1 MAGQI
6 QVFQKWL
13 QEHGKICPQNMWSSA
28 DSVLICTEKEVKGSS
43 SCQQLLKGHIKQHKS
58 YICLTTMSS
67 PLRGLEA
74 CFPCCTGECVPEGFA
89 AKPLLNKTARSLR
102 HGRLINHTHAFVEG
116 LGGLYNHDVWILIEN
131 QESVPVPPPRQI
143 LVWDLAGEMCLCLWH
158 LLWGSKEGPCS
169 KELCLPPVIHQPGKC
184 HGIVQDRWRQW
195 GLELEFQS
203 SLRSPFRNLSALCK
217 CQQTLMKFH
226 LCINLQNRKNASW
239 TRM

>member
-28 DSVLICTEKEVKGSS
+28 DSVLICTEKEAKGSS

-102 HGRLINHTHAFVEG
+102 HGHLINHTHTFVEG
-116 LGGLYNHDVWILIEN
+116 LGRLYNHDVWILIEN
-131 QESVPVPPPRQI
+131 QESVP
-143 LVWDLAGEMCLCLWH
+143 
-158 LLWGSKEGPCS
+158 GPS
-169 KELCLPPVIHQPGKC
+169 PGT
-184 HGIVQDRWRQW
+184 DS
-195 GLELEFQS
+195 GLGPGRGDVS
-203 SLRSPFRNLSALCK
+203 VSVTSALRE
-217 CQQTLMKFH
+217 QGGSL
-226 LCINLQNRKNASW
+226 LQRAVFTSCHTSAW
-239 TRM
+239 